1 MAQFGAQIKSLTGI
15 DSSNSTIQTYLT
27 QWLTDGHREIISVLP
42 INKLEECTDT
52 QILDSTTTQ
61 FEYTASGKG
70 RVMSVSR
77 SDGTYNQICRKVNPS
92 FSSRVQNPNDIM
104 YYATNTDPV
113 YYMKSSS
120 LTVYPS
126 PTDSEPAEVIFIN
139 LPSVSYS
146 SESIEKFLN
155 EAEYLV
161 VNYASIKA
169 LSYLM
174 NQISG
179 DELDLVTDFADA
191 NNWLNTEEDSEMVS
205 SRINVISA
213 QINDFT
219 TKRRDKDTIYKWY
232 KDQYSLLKQDYA
244 IGLKMLTTGTLSAEG
259 GRGGAEA

>member
-1 MAQFGAQIKSLTGI
+1 
-15 DSSNSTIQTYLT
+15 
-27 QWLTDGHREIISVLP
+27 
-42 INKLEECTDT
+42 
-52 QILDSTTTQ
+52 
-61 FEYTASGKG
+61 
-70 RVMSVSR
+70 
-77 SDGTYNQICRKVNPS
+77 
-92 FSSRVQNPNDIM
+92 
-104 YYATNTDPV
+104 
-113 YYMKSSS
+113 
-120 LTVYPS
+120 
-126 PTDSEPAEVIFIN
+126 
-139 LPSVSYS
+139 
-146 SESIEKFLN
+146 
-155 EAEYLV
+155 
-161 VNYASIKA
+161 
-169 LSYLM
+169 M